1 MYFGCFPFVL
11 LLIEQVCQNKTGK
24 NLMYLRKDLL
34 SHVPI
39 MSSCHDFEIVIVL
52 HIAADDQLF

>member
-1 MYFGCFPFVL
+1 M
-11 LLIEQVCQNKTGK
+11 EQVCQNKTGK

-39 MSSCHDFEIVIVL
+39 MSSCHEFEIVIVL